1 VAPSLTS
8 TTPTPAVATDW
19 HRDLAQ
25 SIRNPQTL
33 LDRLGLD
40 HSLLPAARDAGSL
53 FPVMVP
59 ESFLARMRPGD
70 PHDPLLKQV
79 LPVAAELES
88 TVDTVDAVG
97 DLQARLVPGLIQ
109 KYQGRALLIATGS
122 CAVHCRYCFRRHYP
136 YQDEPRRLDEWDT
149 AIERLARD
157 QSIDEVILSGGDP
170 LMLSDIRLDQLI
182 RRLETIPH
190 LKRIRI
196 HTRLPIVLPS
206 RVTRQLCQRLRDGR
220 LTPLVVVH
228 ANHPSEVV
236 DDCAQALAQLVQSGL
251 TVLNQSV
258 LLAGIN
264 DDSQTLANLCT
275 RLVNLGVIP
284 YYLHQLDKVAG
295 TLHFEVPETV
305 GRELVR
311 ELATQLPGYAVP
323 RYVQEVPGADG
334 KVPL

>member
-1 VAPSLTS
+1 MAPSLTS

-122 CAVHCRYCFRRHYP
+122 CAVHCRYRFRRHYP

>member
-1 VAPSLTS
+1 MAPSLT
-8 TTPTPAVATDW
+8 TPTPTPTVATDW
-19 HRDLAQ
+19 HHDLAQ
-25 SIRNPQTL
+25 SIRDPQTL

-79 LPVAAELES
+79 LPVADELDS

-157 QSIDEVILSGGDP
+157 PSIDEVILSGGDP
-170 LMLSDIRLDQLI
+170 LMLSDTRLDQLI
-182 RRLETIPH
+182 CRLETIPH
-190 LKRIRI
+190 LKRIRL

-228 ANHPSEVV
+228 ANHPAEVV

-264 DDSQTLANLCT
+264 DDVQTLANLCT
-275 RLVNLGVIP
+275 RLVNLGVVP

-311 ELATQLPGYAVP
+311 ELATRLPGYAVP
-323 RYVQEVPGADG
+323 RYVREVPGADG

>member
-1 VAPSLTS
+1 MAPSLTS